1 VLCASRHASLVFGF
15 VSVNYS
21 RVYCSGMKQLEFATA
36 RSHTGYVAWEYR
48 EYAWWWRA
56 KTKDE
61 QECERC
67 LAVFLPCSS
76 SPCFL
81 PSATVSPLDR
91 IHEADC
97 LGVGPG
103 PCVSV
108 ACLPLG
114 LCSCRPRHQGLSL
127 VTWPGRE
134 EGGEGVAAPR
144 GREKERRRTRK
155 EEKGHADGRRKD
167 KRRDTQ
173 HRGSYLEAPVT

>member
-1 VLCASRHASLVFGF
+1 MVFGSQSFLIEIPVGF

-36 RSHTGYVAWEYR
+36 RSHTSYVAWEYR

-91 IHEADC
+91 IHEAD
-97 LGVGPG
+97 LLDVRVGG
-103 PCVSV
+103 SLRSIFVCGRRHGGSVLRTCVSDTSFSLHNTFV
-108 ACLPLG
+108 SFLY
-114 LCSCRPRHQGLSL
+114 LCEHSRVQKSFLQ
-127 VTWPGRE
+127 VMT
-134 EGGEGVAAPR
+134 
-144 GREKERRRTRK
+144 ERK
-155 EEKGHADGRRKD
+155 
-167 KRRDTQ
+167 
-173 HRGSYLEAPVT
+173 SFP